1 VSDLGVN
8 SSLLIATLDL
18 SLVRNVIGA
27 IRTADITSAAEKGA
41 SGGTV
46 TQTYSTHYAAAQ
58 TVVVTKTVRGS
69 DQPAATFEPSSVRHL
84 HPRMN
89 QLQPYS
95 CNRPV
100 TPTDCGPTIQPPWK
114 VLPWPI
120 AVRSIH
126 PHGIR
131 VVKIP
136 PNRTDVDNVGRMLDL
151 FV

>member
-18 SLVRNVIGA
+18 SLVRDVIGA
-27 IRTADITSAAEKGA
+27 IRTADITSAAAAGA

-46 TQTYSTHYAAAQ
+46 AQTNSPNQAEAQ
-58 TVVVTKTVRGS
+58 TVIATKTVRSS
-69 DQPAATFEPSSVRHL
+69 DQPAATFEPASVRHL

-89 QLQPYS
+89 QLQPYT
-95 CNRPV
+95 CERPV
-100 TPTDCGPTIQPPWK
+100 TPADCGPTIQPPWK

-131 VVKIP
+131 VIKIP